1 MFFREFKTTTT
12 ASRATVWALWSDIN
26 LWSTWNPGLDHAT
39 LVGPFVSGAE
49 FSMTPSGQDAM
60 TSRLTNVED
69 GYAFTDETVLGDISV
84 TVEHRIVP
92 QDQGPLAIVYSA
104 RVAGPGAE
112 HIGAAITSDFD
123 EVLAALVKLAERE
136 VATA

>member
-26 LWSTWNPGLDHAT
+26 RWSTWNPGVEQAT
-39 LVGPFVSGAE
+39 LVGPFAVGNS
-49 FSMTPSGQDAM
+49 FSMTPSGQDAL
-60 TSRLTNVED
+60 TTRLTHVEE
-69 GYAFTDETVLGDISV
+69 GLAFTDETVLGDISV

-92 QDQGPLAIVYSA
+92 QDQGPLVIVYSA
-104 RVAGPGAE
+104 RVTGPGAE

-123 EVLAALVKLAERE
+123 EVLAALVKLAESE
-136 VATA
+136 VATV